1 MLNVHPHLINLRC
14 AAGRTALHFSC
25 GRACSLGCVKVLLS
39 SKLVDVNAVDLKLRS
54 PLHMCA
60 LNGRVGLAKAL
71 VQRGAI
77 VDGTD
82 RNKQTPQ

>member
-1 MLNVHPHLINLRC
+1 
-14 AAGRTALHFSC
+14 
-25 GRACSLGCVKVLLS
+25 VLLS

-82 RNKQTPQ
+82 RNKQTPQCVP